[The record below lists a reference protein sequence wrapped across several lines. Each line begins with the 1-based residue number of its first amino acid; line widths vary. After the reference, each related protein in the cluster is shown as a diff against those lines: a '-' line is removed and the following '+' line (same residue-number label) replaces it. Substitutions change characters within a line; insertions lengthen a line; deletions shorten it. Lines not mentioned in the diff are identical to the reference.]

1 MTVSDLWERS
11 SLSVDWLMRR
21 LIPTRDIDIKD
32 IKRERQ
38 RCLYQHNQKSDLKV
52 THFNFWIFLNE

>member
-38 RCLYQHNQKSDLKV
+38 RCLYQHNQHV
-52 THFNFWIFLNE
+52 WIIFGMSYN